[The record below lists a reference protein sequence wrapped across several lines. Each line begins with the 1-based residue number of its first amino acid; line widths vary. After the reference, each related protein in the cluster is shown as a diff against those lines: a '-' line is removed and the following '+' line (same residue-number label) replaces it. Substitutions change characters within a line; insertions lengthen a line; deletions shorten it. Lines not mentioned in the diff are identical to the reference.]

1 MTDKNLAQPSA
12 APYAGAQNAESAQGA
27 PRHTRL
33 LGQATPAQWAEAVSR
48 VGQPQSQAPMQ
59 RTVQVINAADASALR
74 SLGVPAAGRPLP
86 EVVDQLL
93 NDINPWRAK
102 MDHPRFFAF
111 IPGPAS
117 PLSALG
123 DLAIGMHNVHGGSW
137 LQSSG
142 PSAVESGLIAWL
154 ASQAGLPAS
163 AGGLFVSGGSMANL
177 TALTVARDQKLAPHE
192 RQAGVAYVSE
202 QTHSSVAK
210 GLKIIGFLPEQVR
223 RVPTDATF
231 RMDVE
236 ALERAISADRA
247 AGLKPFVVVA
257 SAGTTNTGSVDPLRA
272 IRALCDAHG
281 LWMHVDG
288 AYGASAALSPR
299 HRHCLDGMGEAD
311 SLSWDAHKWLFQTYG
326 CGMVLLRQGAHLAQS
341 FHTRPEYLRDAHT
354 EADQVNYWDLGCEL
368 TRPMRAMKL
377 WLTLQVLGADAVGEA
392 IAHGYQLAQW
402 TEEALRQRPG
412 WEIVSPAQ
420 LAIVN
425 FRRVQPGLSPE
436 ATDALN
442 RAISQRALEDGF
454 ATVLTTQLQGRTVLR
469 ICAIHPDATQADMQ
483 ETVHRLAAYGAAEL
497 ANRAPAEGTASPHPE
512 SR

>member
-1 MTDKNLAQPSA
+1 MTTLTPAAHATAHHANAPSA
-12 APYAGAQNAESAQGA
+12 PS
-27 PRHTRL
+27 PTRL
-33 LGQATPAQWAEAVSR
+33 LGHVTPEVWAEAVRR
-48 VGQPQSQAPMQ
+48 VGNPPSQAPMQ
-59 RTVQVINAADASALR
+59 RAVQVIDAAGAAALR
-74 SLGVPAAGRPLP
+74 NMGVPAAGRPLP

-93 NDINPWRAK
+93 NGINPWRAK

-154 ASQAGLPAS
+154 ASRAGLPAS

-177 TALTVARDQKLAPHE
+177 TALTVARDQKLAQQE
-192 RQAGVAYVSE
+192 RHAGVAYVSE

-223 RVPTDATF
+223 RVRTDAAF
-231 RMDVE
+231 RMDVD
-236 ALERAISADRA
+236 ALASAIAADRA

-288 AYGASAALSPR
+288 AYGASAALSPA
-299 HRHCLDGMGEAD
+299 HRHLLDGMGEAD

-326 CGMVLLRQGAHLAQS
+326 CGMVLLRDGAHLAQS

-354 EADQVNYWDLGCEL
+354 EADQVNYWDLGSEL

-377 WLTLQVLGADAVGEA
+377 WLTLQVLGSDAMGDA
-392 IAHGYQLAQW
+392 IAHGCQLAQW
-402 TEEALRQRPG
+402 AEEALREQPC
-412 WEIVSPAQ
+412 WEIASPAQ

-425 FRRVQPGLSPE
+425 FRMVQPGLSPE

-442 RAISQRALEDGF
+442 RAISRRALEDGF
-454 ATVLTTQLQGRTVLR
+454 ATVLTTQLNGRTVLR
-469 ICAIHPDATQADMQ
+469 ICAIHPDATQADMR
-483 ETVHRLAAYGAAEL
+483 ETVGRLAAYGAAEVK
-497 ANRAPAEGTASPHPE
+497 AGAPGWVA
-512 SR
+512 